1 MTVSQPDGVDERAEW
16 RADDDN
22 PRTAVRTLVWGIVL
36 FALPGIVIVAAGGS
50 GPGAGWTWSVAAG
63 FLLIGG
69 LIGIFGWSRDRRS
82 IVAMRLEPAAGSF
95 ADSVQFTVRRLDDS
109 TTTYP
114 AAAVDRVRVTRDQSS
129 PPSVQLRMRIGGANH
144 RTRSGPADTAE
155 PFLGIF
161 AENGAAITTRTVLP
175 D

>member
-1 MTVSQPDGVDERAEW
+1 
-16 RADDDN
+16 
-22 PRTAVRTLVWGIVL
+22 
-36 FALPGIVIVAAGGS
+36 
-50 GPGAGWTWSVAAG
+50 
-63 FLLIGG
+63 
-69 LIGIFGWSRDRRS
+69 
-82 IVAMRLEPAAGSF
+82 MRLEPAAGSF

-129 PPSVQLRMRIGGANH
+129 PPSVRLRLRIGGANH